1 MVLGVAVLPD
11 EGDRITHVCGDGGCD
26 VLGIAVYATEGV
38 RRIGALILDADVRQ
52 PGMGRGDASSVLG
65 KIVGERPQT
74 AQVAEVGTVAGGED
88 DRVHHLACAIGPD
101 DLLAVQRGE
110 HRAWV
115 GPSPF
120 ESDSVAAG
128 VGDERV
134 WDELSEP
141 VGRQVVEAG
150 PVQPVVQ
157 ISPVDPLG
165 KEPDGTTGCHGDPGD
180 LGELIPRAR
189 SRSPAPS
196 PAVCRTPRSRRSSS
210 SVSGPSRATWRTSC
224 ANSPYETVRR

>member
-1 MVLGVAVLPD
+1 MVLGVAVASLTAGRGRPHHACVRRWRVRCTRHR
-11 EGDRITHVCGDGGCD
+11 GVRHGGCSTHRSVD
-26 VLGIAVYATEGV
+26 TRC
-38 RRIGALILDADVRQ
+38 RRTPTRDGSWRCLQRA
-52 PGMGRGDASSVLG
+52 GE
-65 KIVGERPQT
+65 IVGERPQT

-180 LGELIPRAR
+180 LGELIADLHR
-189 SRSPAPS
+189 
-196 PAVCRTPRSRRSSS
+196 
-210 SVSGPSRATWRTSC
+210 
-224 ANSPYETVRR
+224 